1 MKNWIILK
9 FLNRKE
15 FKEHLWPLFWHFP
28 FFSIGIWRNFEW
40 SSVHCSCSTNAH
52 NTNLSRASIGILWT
66 NAVEDLSEEEMA
78 LLIIVPTFIARNTMK
93 QRVSAPTE
101 TSEYFH
107 WQRLTIATLRVQ
119 PCSRPWGRSAAVLS
133 LSVYI
138 SFLMIFIL
146 NFSLNYS
153 NTYFNDFCA
162 HQDIFGTFMIWYW
175 HSLLW
180 LFSTCG
186 RLFCL

>member
-1 MKNWIILK
+1 MIF
-9 FLNRKE
+9 FLT
-15 FKEHLWPLFWHFP
+15 
-28 FFSIGIWRNFEW
+28 FSLSFLLGIWRNFEW

-52 NTNLSRASIGILWT
+52 NTNPSRASIGILWT

-78 LLIIVPTFIARNTMK
+78 LLITVLTFIARNTMK

-107 WQRLTIATLRVQ
+107 WQRFDNCYSARAAMFPSVGKKRW
-119 PCSRPWGRSAAVLS
+119 PCFP
-133 LSVYI
+133 SVYI
-138 SFLMIFIL
+138 SFLIIFIL
-146 NFSLNYS
+146 NFCFNYC
-153 NTYFNDFCA
+153 NTYFNVFCS
-162 HQDIFGTFMIWYW
+162 IMEICGTFVIWYW

>member
-1 MKNWIILK
+1 MNS
-9 FLNRKE
+9 FLT
-15 FKEHLWPLFWHFP
+15 FSSP
-28 FFSIGIWRNFEW
+28 FLVGIWRNFEW

-52 NTNLSRASIGILWT
+52 NTNPSRASIGILWT
-66 NAVEDLSEEEMA
+66 NVVEDLSEEEMA
-78 LLIIVPTFIARNTMK
+78 LLITVPTFIARNTMK
-93 QRVSAPTE
+93 QRVSALME

-119 PCSRPWGRSAAVLS
+119 PCSRPWGRSATVLS

-138 SFLMIFIL
+138 SFLMIFIQNFCL
-146 NFSLNYS
+146 NDF
-153 NTYFNDFCA
+153 NTYFNVFYVLKE
-162 HQDIFGTFMIWYW
+162 IFSTFMIWYW